1 MISYEE
7 YKKDYFNGRSL
18 AKALKNEM
26 TEERFLL
33 YYFMDCFAEDS
44 DEVNENLYKEKERL
58 VDLAIVLAENQ
69 SKNNNISVIY
79 DEFYFVLSLLE
90 RIDYNASELDRM
102 EVACHENIQDI
113 LSSLKQKKFEEYFYE
128 NLNNLNLFVK
138 HTRKSNYKLDRL
150 ELNYQSDIF
159 YKNYKDV
166 VHIGMDNPNS
176 IVDWFLLYKSIY
188 NRRAAFDKYT
198 YNNVYFTLLQM
209 SIQKCKEMNR
219 VECLS
224 EYIIEREKFLTKK
237 EKNIFKCC
245 FRKYVLGII
254 LGYGERVE
262 NVVLSILIFGII
274 MSGVYMKIDVDGLP
288 ESGCERIIASC
299 YFFVTTSLTIGYGD
313 IKPETSFSRIVV
325 MINQIVGFFL
335 SGSLVTLYL
344 RKWFRE

>member
-188 NRRAAFDKYT
+188 NRRAA
-198 YNNVYFTLLQM
+198 
-209 SIQKCKEMNR
+209 
-219 VECLS
+219 
-224 EYIIEREKFLTKK
+224 
-237 EKNIFKCC
+237 
-245 FRKYVLGII
+245 
-254 LGYGERVE
+254 
-262 NVVLSILIFGII
+262 
-274 MSGVYMKIDVDGLP
+274 
-288 ESGCERIIASC
+288 
-299 YFFVTTSLTIGYGD
+299 
-313 IKPETSFSRIVV
+313 
-325 MINQIVGFFL
+325 
-335 SGSLVTLYL
+335 SGSGIRTP
-344 RKWFRE
+344 RT

>member
-138 HTRKSNYKLDRL
+138 HTENLIISWIDWNLTIRAIYFIKIIKMLFIL
-150 ELNYQSDIF
+150 AWIILIALLIGF
-159 YKNYKDV
+159 YYINQY
-166 VHIGMDNPNS
+166 ITEGLRSTN
-176 IVDWFLLYKSIY
+176 ILI
-188 NRRAAFDKYT
+188 T
-198 YNNVYFTLLQM
+198 TFTLHCC
-209 SIQKCKEMNR
+209 KCQ
-219 VECLS
+219 
-224 EYIIEREKFLTKK
+224 F
-237 EKNIFKCC
+237 KNA
-245 FRKYVLGII
+245 R
-254 LGYGERVE
+254 R
-262 NVVLSILIFGII
+262 
-274 MSGVYMKIDVDGLP
+274 
-288 ESGCERIIASC
+288 
-299 YFFVTTSLTIGYGD
+299 
-313 IKPETSFSRIVV
+313 
-325 MINQIVGFFL
+325 
-335 SGSLVTLYL
+335 
-344 RKWFRE
+344 